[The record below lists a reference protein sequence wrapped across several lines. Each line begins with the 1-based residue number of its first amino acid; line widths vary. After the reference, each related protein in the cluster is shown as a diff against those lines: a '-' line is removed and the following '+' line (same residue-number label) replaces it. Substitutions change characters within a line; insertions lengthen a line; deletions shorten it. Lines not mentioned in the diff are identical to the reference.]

1 MRAPG
6 TAPQPAAPTRCGSNL
21 GLRAGSSPAPPAQN
35 KNPKAEGGK
44 APEAWER
51 ENKAR
56 PAQLASHNAGPGA
69 AAPPPPALPRTAP
82 AGSSGRR
89 LGSPTGPA
97 RPRVRRESARH
108 KSAAGTGRDKGEGG
122 AGSAVPHGPAAYGA
136 PGAPRSRAGACGPR
150 CPRGRRGRAGV
161 APRCPPPSP
170 AGGAGRERR
179 RRFTTGPGGR
189 EAPHAAACSAAG
201 YIYPARS
208 LPRRARP
215 SQSERGAR
223 PRSDAGWPTAVRR
236 RAER

>member
-89 LGSPTGPA
+89 LRSPTGPA

-108 KSAAGTGRDKGEGG
+108 KAPRAPGGMRGRGAPAAPSRTAPRPTELRGRLAAGPGRAARAVPGEGAAAPVSPRG
-122 AGSAVPHGPAAYGA
+122 AHPPHLRAERDGSGGAASPQGPADEK
-136 PGAPRSRAGACGPR
+136 RL
-150 CPRGRRGRAGV
+150 
-161 APRCPPPSP
+161 
-170 AGGAGRERR
+170 
-179 RRFTTGPGGR
+179 TQ
-189 EAPHAAACSAAG
+189 
-201 YIYPARS
+201 
-208 LPRRARP
+208 RRARP
-215 SQSERGAR
+215 PA
-223 PRSDAGWPTAVRR
+223 TYIR
-236 RAER
+236 RAAYPGGRGPANQSAALALVRTPVGPRP